1 MDFTLSVKTI
11 QYASKLQAFMDSE
24 VFPAEAVYE
33 KQRHELIA
41 SGKPHALPAVVEDLK
56 KKARALGL
64 WNLFLPHSTNP
75 HHGLSVTEYATLAE
89 ITGWSPEIAP
99 EAINCAAPDTGNM
112 ELLDMFG
119 TDEQKKTWLEPLLE
133 GRIRSAFAMTEPD
146 VASSDARNI
155 RTSITTDGND
165 FVINGTKWW
174 TTGAMDERCQIL
186 IVMGKTNPDA
196 DDHQQQSMVL
206 VPINTP
212 GVKVE
217 RNLTVFGYV
226 DQHGHAQVSFTNV
239 RVPISNLL
247 GAQGEGFA
255 LAQAR
260 LGPGRIHHCMRA
272 IGMAERALSLMI
284 KRTIGRE
291 TFGKELVQQGV
302 IQEWIAQAR
311 IDIEQARLLVLKAAW
326 MIDNVGAKGARK
338 EIAAIKVAV
347 PQMAERIIDHAI
359 QSYGGAGVSQ
369 DTPLAGLYAG
379 IRTLRIV
386 DGPDEV
392 HIRDIARLEIKPYLS

>member
-41 SGKPHALPAVVEDLK
+41 SGKPHALPAVVEELK

-226 DQHGHAQVSFTNV
+226 DQHGHAQVSFANV

-347 PQMAERIIDHAI
+347 PQMTERIIDHAI

>member
-1 MDFTLSVKTI
+1 MEFTLSAKTSE
-11 QYASKLQAFMDSE
+11 YAAKLQAFMDKE

-33 KQRHELIA
+33 HQRTELKA
-41 SGKPHALPAVVEDLK
+41 AGKPHGLPAVVEELK
-56 KKARALGL
+56 VKARAQGL
-64 WNLFLPHSTNP
+64 WNLFLPHSHDP

-112 ELLDMFG
+112 ELLDMFA
-119 TDEQKKTWLEPLLE
+119 TDEQKKMWLEPLLD

-155 RTSITTDGND
+155 QTSIVKDGGNY
-165 FVINGTKWW
+165 VINGTKWW
-174 TTGAMDERCQIL
+174 TTGAMDERCQLL

-196 DDHQQQSMVL
+196 EAHNQQSMVL

-212 GVKVE
+212 GVKVV
-217 RNLTVFGYV
+217 RNLLVFGYE
-226 DQHGHAQVSFTNV
+226 DQHGHAEVSFTNV
-239 RVPISNLL
+239 RVPVANLL
-247 GAQGEGFA
+247 GAEGEGFA

-284 KRTIGRE
+284 KRSIVRE
-291 TFGKELVQQGV
+291 TFGKPLVQQGV

-326 MIDNVGAKGARK
+326 MIDTVGAKGARK

-347 PQMAERIIDHAI
+347 PQMAERVIDHAI
-359 QSYGGAGVSQ
+359 QAHGGAGVCQ
-369 DTPLAGLYAG
+369 DTPLASMYAG

>member
-1 MDFTLSVKTI
+1 MEFTLSAKTSE
-11 QYASKLQAFMDSE
+11 YAAKLQAFMDKE

-33 KQRHELIA
+33 HQRAELKA
-41 SGKPHALPAVVEDLK
+41 AGKPHGVPAVVEELK
-56 KKARALGL
+56 VKARAQGL
-64 WNLFLPHSTNP
+64 WNLFLPHSHDP

-89 ITGWSPEIAP
+89 ITGWSPELAP

-112 ELLDMFG
+112 ELLDMFA
-119 TDEQKKTWLEPLLE
+119 TNEQKKMWLEPLLD
-133 GRIRSAFAMTEPD
+133 GRIRSGFAMTEPD

-155 RTSITTDGND
+155 QTSIVKDGGD
-165 FVINGTKWW
+165 YVINGTKWW

-196 DDHQQQSMVL
+196 DAYHQQSMVL
-206 VPINTP
+206 VPMNTP
-212 GVKVE
+212 GVKVV
-217 RNLTVFGYV
+217 RNLLVFGYE
-226 DQHGHAQVSFTNV
+226 DQHGHAEVSFTNV
-239 RVPISNLL
+239 RVPVANLL
-247 GAQGEGFA
+247 GPEGDGFA

-284 KRTIGRE
+284 KRSIVRE
-291 TFGKELVQQGV
+291 TFGKPLVQQGV

-326 MIDNVGAKGARK
+326 MIDTVGAKGARK

-359 QSYGGAGVSQ
+359 QAHGGAGVCQ
-369 DTPLAGLYAG
+369 DTPLASMYAG

>member
-1 MDFTLSVKTI
+1 MEFTLSAKTSE
-11 QYASKLQAFMDSE
+11 YAAKLQAFMDKE

-33 KQRHELIA
+33 HQRAELKA
-41 SGKPHALPAVVEDLK
+41 AGKPHGLPAVVEELK
-56 KKARALGL
+56 VKARAQGL
-64 WNLFLPHSTNP
+64 WNLFLPHSHDP

-112 ELLDMFG
+112 ELLDMFA
-119 TDEQKKTWLEPLLE
+119 TDAQKKMWLEPLLD

-155 RTSITTDGND
+155 QTSIVKDGGD
-165 FVINGTKWW
+165 YVINGTKWW
-174 TTGAMDERCQIL
+174 TTGAMDERCQLL

-196 DDHQQQSMVL
+196 DAYHQQSMVL
-206 VPINTP
+206 VPMNTP

-217 RNLTVFGYV
+217 RNLLVFGYE
-226 DQHGHAQVSFTNV
+226 DQHGHAEVSFTNV
-239 RVPISNLL
+239 RVPAANLL
-247 GAQGEGFA
+247 GPEGEGFA

-284 KRTIGRE
+284 KRSIVRE
-291 TFGKELVQQGV
+291 TFGKPLVQQGV

-326 MIDNVGAKGARK
+326 MIDTVGAKGARK

-359 QSYGGAGVSQ
+359 QAHGGAGVCQ
-369 DTPLAGLYAG
+369 DTPLASMYAG

>member
-1 MDFTLSVKTI
+1 MDFSISAKTSE
-11 QYASKLQAFMDSE
+11 YAAKLQAFMEAE

-33 KQRHELIA
+33 HQREALRA
-41 SGKPHALPAVVEDLK
+41 AGKPHGLPAVVEELK
-56 KKARALGL
+56 TKARAQGL
-64 WNLFLPHSTNP
+64 WNLFLPHSHDP
-75 HHGLSVTEYATLAE
+75 HHGLTVTEYATLAE
-89 ITGWSPEIAP
+89 ITGWSPELAP

-112 ELLDMFG
+112 ELLDMFA
-119 TDEQKKTWLEPLLE
+119 TDEQKKMWLEPLLD

-155 RTSITTDGND
+155 RTSIVKDGGNY
-165 FVINGTKWW
+165 VINGTKWW
-174 TTGAMDERCQIL
+174 TTGAMDERCQLL
-186 IVMGKTNPDA
+186 IVMGKTNPEA
-196 DDHQQQSMVL
+196 EAHNQQSMIL
-206 VPINTP
+206 VPMSTP
-212 GVKVE
+212 GVKVV

-226 DQHGHAQVSFTNV
+226 DQHGHAEVSFTNV
-239 RVPISNLL
+239 RVPVANLL
-247 GAQGEGFA
+247 GAEGEGFA

-284 KRTIGRE
+284 KRSIGRE
-291 TFGKELVQQGV
+291 TFGKALVQQGV
-302 IQEWIAQAR
+302 IQDWIAQAR

-326 MIDNVGAKGARK
+326 MIDTVGAKGARK

-369 DTPLAGLYAG
+369 DTPLASLYAG

>member
-1 MDFTLSVKTI
+1 MDFSLSAKTSE
-11 QYASKLQAFMDSE
+11 YAAKLHAFMEAE
-24 VFPAEAVYE
+24 VFPAESVYE
-33 KQRHELIA
+33 HQREALRA
-41 SGKPHALPAVVEDLK
+41 AGKPHGLPAVVEELK
-56 KKARALGL
+56 TKARAQGL
-64 WNLFLPHSTNP
+64 WNLFLPHSHDP
-75 HHGLSVTEYATLAE
+75 DHGLTVTEYATLAE
-89 ITGWSPEIAP
+89 ITGWSPELAP

-112 ELLDMFG
+112 ELLDMFA
-119 TDEQKKTWLEPLLE
+119 TAEQKKMWLEPLLD

-155 RTSITTDGND
+155 RTSIVKDGGD
-165 FVINGTKWW
+165 YVINGTKWW
-174 TTGAMDERCQIL
+174 TTGAMDERCQLL

-196 DDHQQQSMVL
+196 EAHNQQSMIL
-206 VPINTP
+206 VPMSTP
-212 GVKVE
+212 GVKVV

-226 DQHGHAQVSFTNV
+226 DQHGHAEVSFTNV
-239 RVPISNLL
+239 RVPVANLL
-247 GAQGEGFA
+247 GPEGEGFA

-284 KRTIGRE
+284 KRSIGRE
-291 TFGKELVQQGV
+291 TFGKALVQQGV
-302 IQEWIAQAR
+302 IQDWIAQAR

-326 MIDNVGAKGARK
+326 MIDTVGAKGARK

-369 DTPLAGLYAG
+369 DTPLASMYAG